1 MPLYL
6 MENGY
11 NQAQIDLDVIV
22 PQPRTD
28 STVQAVQRSHSVSG
42 VVHEQGLWIPLSW
55 NSLGTVAIYQTLL
68 AQLGLTSA
76 LQAEGTWYLPD
87 HEYVW
92 RRYNGLAIRPAQ
104 GEDIR
109 RTDYFIRDVTIRVIR
124 LVAL

>member
-1 MPLYL
+1 MDYL

-11 NQAQIDLDVIV
+11 NIAQVDLDAIV

-28 STVQAVQRSHSVSG
+28 STVQAVQRSYGVSG
-42 VVHEQGLWIPLSW
+42 VVHEQGLWIPLQWS
-55 NSLGTVAIYQTLL
+55 SLGTVASYQALL

-87 HEYVW
+87 HEYTW
-92 RRYNGLAIRPAQ
+92 RRYNGIAIRPAQ
-104 GEDIR
+104 GDDIR
-109 RTDYFIRDVTIRVIR
+109 RSNYFISDVTIRVIK